1 MNAYCNFNGI
11 GLIPWGPVA
20 AGKLCRPVDANTTSR
35 AESSKAAES
44 LSAADKTIIGRVE
57 ELAKKKGWTMTQV
70 ALAWINAKVS
80 SPIVGMSSVQR
91 VEENIITG
99 KVLDE
104 EEIKFLEE
112 PYEPKPVRGHP

>member
-35 AESSKAAES
+35 ANTNTQPFSE
-44 LSAADKTIIGRVE
+44 ADKAVIGRVE

-70 ALAWINAKVS
+70 ALAWINGKVS
-80 SPIVGMSSVQR
+80 SPIVGMSSVER
-91 VEENIITG
+91 VYENIITG
-99 KVLDE
+99 MVLDE
-104 EEIKFLEE
+104 DENKFLEE
-112 PYEPKPVRGHP
+112 P